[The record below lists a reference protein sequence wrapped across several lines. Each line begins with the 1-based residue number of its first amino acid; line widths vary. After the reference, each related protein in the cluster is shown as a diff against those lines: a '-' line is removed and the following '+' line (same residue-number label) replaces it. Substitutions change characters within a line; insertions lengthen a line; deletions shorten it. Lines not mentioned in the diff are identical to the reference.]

1 MVVFAST
8 AHRRTLLAASVAA
21 YAVVFTA
28 MVLVDRPP
36 LGIGHLYYFAVV
48 LSALALGTTGGAVG
62 GLSASALYTLSM
74 TVSAHGPGSGI
85 LTAATGIRVITF
97 CGIGMV
103 VGRFATTNHRLVAQL
118 QELAARDFLT
128 GAANVRVFDEELGER
143 CAIGRSFVLVLGD
156 MDELKWIN
164 DHEGHLA
171 GNAAIRRVA
180 DGLRAHLRG
189 SDRLARIGGD
199 EFALLLDGVVDA
211 ASLCARLRD
220 ALAEDSLGVTF
231 GWAAA
236 PVDGFDP
243 IQLFRKAD
251 ERLYSA
257 KLARG
262 SKRAAA

>member
-1 MVVFAST
+1 MFAVT
-8 AHRRTLLAASVAA
+8 ARRRTLLAAASAA
-21 YAVVFTA
+21 YALVFA
-28 MVLVDRPP
+28 AAILVQRPA
-36 LGIGHLYYFAVV
+36 LGIGHLFYLAIV
-48 LSALALGTTGGAVG
+48 LVALALGTPG
-62 GLSASALYTLSM
+62 GLAGGLVASVLYTLAM
-74 TVSAHGPGSGI
+74 VVSRGSGSDVI
-85 LTAATGIRVITF
+85 TAATAIRALTF
-97 CGIGMV
+97 CGVGAV
-103 VGRFATTNHRLVAQL
+103 VGRFASANRRLVAQL
-118 QELAARDFLT
+118 QELATRDFLT

-143 CAIGRSFVLVLGD
+143 CARGRSFVLVLGD

-180 DGLRAHLRG
+180 DGLRSHLRE

-199 EFALLLDGVVDA
+199 EFALLLEGVVDA
-211 ASLCARLRD
+211 ATLCARLRNS
-220 ALAEDSLGVTF
+220 LAEDGLGITF

-251 ERLYSA
+251 ERLYAA

-262 SKRAAA
+262 TQRAAA